1 MLRQQDNELLCRVG
15 PGTPMGDLLRR
26 YWHPVLLSEEL
37 PQPDCPPVRVKVMH
51 EELVA
56 FRDTNGN
63 VGLIDN
69 YCPHRRASLFFGR
82 NEECGLR
89 CVYHGW
95 KFDLEGNC
103 VDMPSEPAESNFKDK
118 VKITAY
124 PVKEAG
130 GMVWAYMGPQDAMPR
145 FTDFGFTHVDPEYI
159 VTTKTPVYCN
169 YIQSIEGNIDTSH
182 ISYLHRNLA
191 DFKADADPQDGTD
204 VLGYP
209 SGKMSTFLRSIDRT
223 PKVETQPT
231 SYGFREGGIRQTPN
245 GHRFIRINCHVF
257 PVTTFVAFL
266 PWQNRGALII
276 VPSDDDSC
284 MRYSV
289 FQNPETPITEEN
301 RQAMIANNERR
312 DENGLRL
319 MNATN
324 DYLIDREAQRTTSY
338 TGIGGV
344 GEQDYAVTESMGTI
358 GDRTQ
363 EHLGTGDDSII
374 HFRKI
379 LLRAARDL
387 QEGKPPPFQDDSV
400 AFDRIRS
407 EEIII
412 AADEDWKDS
421 GTFAG
426 EGEVVHS

>member
-1 MLRQQDNELLCRVG
+1 M
-15 PGTPMGDLLRR
+15 
-26 YWHPVLLSEEL
+26 
-37 PQPDCPPVRVKVMH
+37 
-51 EELVA
+51 
-56 FRDTNGN
+56 
-63 VGLIDN
+63 
-69 YCPHRRASLFFGR
+69 
-82 NEECGLR
+82 
-89 CVYHGW
+89 
-95 KFDLEGNC
+95 
-103 VDMPSEPAESNFKDK
+103 
-118 VKITAY
+118 KITAY
-124 PVKEAG
+124 PVKEAE

-284 MRYSV
+284 MRFSV
-289 FQNPETPITEEN
+289 FHNPEDPITEES
-301 RQAMIANNERR
+301 RQAMTANNERR

-319 MNATN
+319 MNLTN
-324 DYLIDREAQRTTSY
+324 DYLIDGQAQRNTSY
-338 TGIGGV
+338 SGIGGV
-344 GEQDYAVTESMGTI
+344 VEQDYAVTESMGTI
-358 GDRTQ
+358 GDRTR
-363 EHLGTGDDSII
+363 EHLGTTDDSII
-374 HFRKI
+374 HLRRI

-412 AADEDWKDS
+412 AAGEDWKDS